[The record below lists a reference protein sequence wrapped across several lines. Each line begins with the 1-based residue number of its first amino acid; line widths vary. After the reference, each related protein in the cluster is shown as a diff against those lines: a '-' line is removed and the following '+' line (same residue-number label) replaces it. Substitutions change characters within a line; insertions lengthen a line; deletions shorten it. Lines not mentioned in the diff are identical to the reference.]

1 MKNNN
6 DDKKEQLLY
15 RIVRICFIF
24 AVVVLV
30 GLNATNYSKSTI
42 EQAEHTVESADNVNS
57 ASTTDYRFRNEDL
70 LVQHYE
76 KHGIEMGFASK
87 EEYEAAASRVVN
99 DSRALH
105 KLEAEDG
112 DDVYYIEETNEFVI
126 VSKDGYIRTYLNPDS
141 GKKYFDKQ

>member
-30 GLNATNYSKSTI
+30 GLNATNYSKNTI

-57 ASTTDYRFRNEDL
+57 ASTTDYRFRNDDL